1 LVLTQA
7 EQRQWIL
14 NVLSLL
20 EEDLGDMDLEVAVVL
35 EDFLKWK
42 PQARYPMGLNGQ

>member
-20 EEDLGDMDLEVAVVL
+20 EEDLVDLEQEVAVVL

-42 PQARYPMGLNGQ
+42 PQARYPMEQNGQ